1 MRRSFLELLVDPVH
15 HGPLVLEAGDGV
27 GDVIDGI
34 LRAIDGRAYPIRG
47 GLPRFVV
54 TEDEGQLQTLDAF
67 SFKWSREESYSWMRR
82 TGSSAPYE
90 SWLWEKY
97 GFKSDQEWREHY
109 CSCRQILDLGCGA
122 GMASWSW
129 LTSDRWDGSAAW
141 VGLDISRAVEVAA
154 ANLSSIPGTHFVQ
167 GDALQL
173 PFPSSCFDAIL
184 SEGVLHHT
192 PSTRSAILA
201 ASRVL
206 STGGEFGFYVYRRKG
221 PVREFTDDH
230 VRDQIANLSNEEAW
244 GAMRPLTKLGRSLA
258 RLQSEVEVE
267 EDVPLLGIKAGR
279 QDVQRLIYW
288 NFAKLFWNEQLD
300 FEENVHINFDW
311 YRPRYAHRQSVAEVQ
326 SWCTEAGLEI
336 RHLHEEDSGITV
348 RAVKM

>member
-34 LRAIDGRAYPIRG
+34 LRAIDGSAYPIRG

-141 VGLDISRAVEVAA
+141 SIHRVMLSWREEQALASHHESVVFDDFGVAAGIEVAA
-154 ANLSSIPGTHFVQ
+154 
-167 GDALQL
+167 
-173 PFPSSCFDAIL
+173 
-184 SEGVLHHT
+184 
-192 PSTRSAILA
+192 
-201 ASRVL
+201 
-206 STGGEFGFYVYRRKG
+206 
-221 PVREFTDDH
+221 
-230 VRDQIANLSNEEAW
+230 
-244 GAMRPLTKLGRSLA
+244 
-258 RLQSEVEVE
+258 
-267 EDVPLLGIKAGR
+267 
-279 QDVQRLIYW
+279 
-288 NFAKLFWNEQLD
+288 
-300 FEENVHINFDW
+300 
-311 YRPRYAHRQSVAEVQ
+311 
-326 SWCTEAGLEI
+326 
-336 RHLHEEDSGITV
+336 
-348 RAVKM
+348 

>member
-1 MRRSFLELLVDPVH
+1 MRRTLLELLVDPIQRR
-15 HGPLVLEAGDGV
+15 PLVLEAGEGV
-27 GDVIDGI
+27 GDVTDGI
-34 LRAIDGRAYPIRG
+34 LRASDGSTYPISE

-54 TEDEGQLQTLDAF
+54 TQDEGQLQTLDAF
-67 SFKWSREESYSWMRR
+67 SFKWGRQESYGWMRR

-90 SWLWEKY
+90 SWLCQKY
-97 GFKSDQEWREHY
+97 GFKSDEEWREHY
-109 CSCRQILDLGCGA
+109 CSCRQILDLGCGE

-154 ANLSSIPGTHFVQ
+154 ANLSSIPSTHFVQ